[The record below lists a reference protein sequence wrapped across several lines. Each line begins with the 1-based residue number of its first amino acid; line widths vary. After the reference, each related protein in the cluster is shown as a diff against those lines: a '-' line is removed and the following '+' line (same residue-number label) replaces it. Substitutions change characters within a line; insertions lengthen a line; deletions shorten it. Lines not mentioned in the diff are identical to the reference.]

1 MPTTTWS
8 TMRQDILRPMGLLT
22 GSTTTNISGSNT
34 LLLDTSLTNRFPVD
48 DYFNNTWFVQLIP
61 TSGDNQNNIRRVID
75 FTKSSGRLE
84 CAGASGNSWP
94 ASESGSINYELTP
107 FDPTEVENFYNR
119 ARQIVWP
126 HIAIVRDVETMVTG
140 QRQFTYT
147 VPSSIRRI
155 NRVYLGERY
164 EAHHDAE
171 NLLLNGGFEDWTTV
185 STALNEDLDNS
196 ETDIDV
202 DDGSVFTTSDF
213 ILVDS
218 EVMDITGIS
227 TNTLTV
233 TRGYQGTGAVTHDDN
248 TSVYSVSCDNW
259 SVTGSGATINQEKQ
273 TSSPTNYAILSG
285 NNSVRLYVPNS
296 TTVTLVQT
304 FDSTSSNYTSVA
316 TEGMKANLSA
326 WVYCTVSGRVSLT
339 IDGAVQ
345 SETHGGTGW
354 ELLKGSQT
362 LTQTDYETAIG
373 ISVSSGAVISVY
385 VDEMA
390 LTLGQ
395 SEVLDRPYTAITNW
409 DVLAPVDGASNG
421 GTIRFTGSLPTHH
434 RLRIVG
440 SDMISSVSTD
450 ASTVEIDGDLLEPLY
465 NKVRQLLAD
474 EMAMGNPESYWWTMA
489 RQYESA
495 YLRDI
500 ESGSVGTRNTRPRFK
515 APNMAY

>member
-1 MPTTTWS
+1 MGTSTWE
-8 TMRQDILRPMGLLT
+8 TMRQEIVRPFGLVT
-22 GSTTTNISGSNT
+22 GETSANLTTN
-34 LLLDTSLTNRFPVD
+34 TSLIDEDLTDLYSAD
-48 DYFNNTWFVQLIP
+48 DYFNGNWFVIV
-61 TSGDNQNNIRRVID
+61 TSNNNDSEYRRIID
-75 FTKSSGRLE
+75 YVQSSGTITVSKAWANIDSSR
-84 CAGASGNSWP
+84 AT
-94 ASESGSINYELTP
+94 YELMP
-107 FDPTEVENFYNR
+107 IPPNHVMRAYNR

-126 HIAIVRDVETMVTG
+126 QIGIVRDVETLVTG
-140 QRQFTYT
+140 NRQFTYEI
-147 VPSSIRRI
+147 PSTIRKVNRI
-155 NRVYLGERY
+155 YLGERY
-164 EAHHDAE
+164 EAQNDAE
-171 NLLLNGGFEDWTTV
+171 NLLLNGSFENWTNATTADNWGVIVGDTTV
-185 STALNEDLDNS
+185 
-196 ETDIDV
+196 
-202 DDGSVFTTSDF
+202 
-213 ILVDS
+213 
-218 EVMDITGIS
+218 
-227 TNTLTV
+227 
-233 TRGYQGTGAVTHDDN
+233 
-248 TSVYSVSCDNW
+248 
-259 SVTGSGATINQEKQ
+259 NQEKQ
-273 TSSPTNYAILSG
+273 TSSPTNYAVLSG
-285 NNSVRLYVPNS
+285 NNSARLIVPVDEA
-296 TTVTLVQT
+296 VTLAQT
-304 FDSTSSNYTSVA
+304 FNSASSSYTAVA

-339 IDGAVQ
+339 IDGQVQ

-362 LTQTDYETAIG
+362 LTQNDTATVVG
-373 ISVSSGAVISVY
+373 ISVTSGVILAVY
-385 VDEMA
+385 VVEMA

-440 SDMISSVSTD
+440 SDMITAVSTD
-450 ASTVEIDGDLLEPLY
+450 ASTVEIDGELLEPLY